1 VPVNPSTRDVRVVWA
16 KELRETLRDR
26 RTLAVMLLFPL
37 VVYPLIALLLTE
49 VIAGKEAAQGTRA
62 SRVAIVG
69 GDPSTR
75 ETVRAVLQAVSA
87 GARPGMPG
95 PKSAK
100 ATTTTGS
107 FEIAADPTGPPIDA
121 NQRRAEVTAGTL
133 DAFIDL
139 DSHSG
144 AAPAAGPPSAAPTRP
159 VGVVYDETRPASD
172 QAHDRLALALGSV
185 LPVGC
190 APTFAVTSAS
200 VASNTKVGGYVLSKV
215 LPLIVVIMT
224 MLGAF
229 YPAIDITAGERERGT
244 LETLLASPVR
254 RFDLMT
260 GKVLAVTTLATL
272 TGALNIVSMSLTVAE
287 TARLAGGA
295 TAALSIPWTR
305 ALATLLVVAPA
316 AFLFGSVMVAIGAM
330 ARGFKEAQSLLMP
343 VYLLCLTPS
352 LATTAGDFPLSGVTM
367 LIPGTNLT
375 LLARDL
381 MLGDARLI
389 PAVVT
394 LASTLAFGAGALA
407 FAARLYDSERLL
419 TSSDSEMVG
428 LGAWIRHL
436 LGRAPASRAP
446 LGSGSAASA
455 VLGPSPTTPGQSL
468 TLFGV
473 AFILWFFVFTWL
485 QHWRLLPGLLI
496 SQWGGFLG
504 LVWVFARVTRR
515 PLADVLV
522 LRRPRAAA
530 VVGAACIGMSCWI
543 ILGILADRVMP
554 PPREVVESIRHL
566 IRPPGENRPLWLS
579 IFALGVTPAICEEAL
594 FRGPILRG
602 LRNQL
607 PAGLACALTGILFGV
622 LHGDVWR
629 FVPTALLGALLSWM
643 ALASGSIVPSMVS
656 HIVNNTTLI
665 VLGYYGLD
673 EAGENLSS
681 RANVLLAGGAVVLLV
696 AGIAA
701 VRAGRQPT
709 PAGSIGKG
717 PRERP

>member
-1 VPVNPSTRDVRVVWA
+1 MNRSTRDVRVVWA

-26 RTLAVMLLFPL
+26 RTLGVMLLFPL

-49 VIAGKEAAQGTRA
+49 VIAGKEAAQGNRP

-69 GDPSTR
+69 GDRAAR
-75 ETVRAVLQAVSA
+75 ETVRTLLRSLPP
-87 GARPGMPG
+87 GARPGIP
-95 PKSAK
+95 SASSTK
-100 ATTTTGS
+100 ATDSGG
-107 FEIAADPTGPPIDA
+107 FEIAGEREGASPDA
-121 NQRRAEVTAGTL
+121 KAARAAVTAEITAGTL
-133 DAFIDL
+133 DALVDL
-139 DSHSG
+139 DP
-144 AAPAAGPPSAAPTRP
+144 AKEPAPSLGGGLLAVPPPPRP
-159 VGVVYDETRPASD
+159 LQVVYDETRPASD
-172 QAHDRLALALGSV
+172 QAHDRLAAALGSV

-190 APTFAVTSAS
+190 APTFAVTSTS
-200 VASNTKVGGYVLSKV
+200 VASQTKVDDYMLSKV

-295 TAALSIPWTR
+295 TVALSIPWTR

-381 MLGDARLI
+381 MLGDAHLL
-389 PAVVT
+389 PAAVT
-394 LASTLAFGAGALA
+394 LVSTLAFGAGALA

-419 TSSDSEMVG
+419 TSTDSELVG
-428 LGAWIRHL
+428 IGAWLRHL
-436 LGRAPASRAP
+436 LGRAPGGRAP
-446 LGSGSAASA
+446 LGPGAPA
-455 VLGPSPTTPGQSL
+455 SPTTAGHAL
-468 TLFGV
+468 ALFGV

-504 LVWVFARVTRR
+504 LVWLFARITRR
-515 PLADVLV
+515 PLADVIV
-522 LRRPRAAA
+522 LRRPRPAALA
-530 VVGAACIGMSCWI
+530 GAACIGMSCWI
-543 ILGILADRVMP
+543 ILGILADRLMP
-554 PPREVVESIRHL
+554 PPREVVENIRHL
-566 IRPPGENRPLWLS
+566 IRPPGEERPLWLS

-602 LRNQL
+602 LRHQL
-607 PAGLACALTGILFGV
+607 PAGLACVLTGILFGV

-629 FVPTALLGALLSWM
+629 FVPTALLGTLLSWM
-643 ALASGSIVPSMVS
+643 ALTSGSIVPSMVS
-656 HIVNNTTLI
+656 HIVNNVTLI

-673 EAGENLSS
+673 EAGETLSS
-681 RANVLLAGGAVVLLV
+681 RTNLLLAGGAIVLLL

-701 VRAGRQPT
+701 VRAGRQPLSPQT
-709 PAGSIGKG
+709 SSVSGVT
-717 PRERP
+717 

>member
-1 VPVNPSTRDVRVVWA
+1 VVLNPITRDVRVVWA

-37 VVYPLIALLLTE
+37 VVYPLMALLLTE
-49 VIAGKEAAQGTRA
+49 VIAGKQNAQEARA
-62 SRVAIVG
+62 ARIAVVG
-69 GDPSTR
+69 GDATER
-75 ETVRAVLQAVSA
+75 ETVRALLQSWSRSA
-87 GARPGMPG
+87 GAGIPGRNAGKPD
-95 PKSAK
+95 KT
-100 ATTTTGS
+100 ATKTADGGG
-107 FEIAADPTGPPIDA
+107 FEIAPEATSPPRDPD
-121 NQRRAEVTAGTL
+121 VTAGTL
-133 DAFIDL
+133 DALVDL
-139 DSHSG
+139 GSERAS
-144 AAPAAGPPSAAPTRP
+144 APSPGTVVPSPSP
-159 VGVVYDETRPASD
+159 VRVVYDETRPASD
-172 QAHDRLALALGSV
+172 QAHDRLAQALGSV

-190 APTFAVTSAS
+190 APTFAVTATS
-200 VASNTKVGGYVLSKV
+200 VASKTKVGGYVLSKV

-260 GKVLAVTTLATL
+260 GKVLAVTTLASL
-272 TGALNIVSMSLTVAE
+272 TGALNILSMSLTVAE
-287 TARLAGGA
+287 TARLAAGA
-295 TAALSIPWTR
+295 TAAFSIPWTR

-352 LATTAGDFPLSGVTM
+352 LATSAGDFPLAGVTM

-381 MLGDARLI
+381 MLGDARLL

-419 TSSDSEMVG
+419 TSTDSDLVG

-436 LGRAPASRAP
+436 LGRPSAAGAP
-446 LGSGSAASA
+446 LASGSSPAVAPVPSA
-455 VLGPSPTTPGQSL
+455 TTPGQAL

-504 LVWVFARVTRR
+504 LVWIFARVTRR

-522 LRRPRAAA
+522 LRRPRPAALAGA
-530 VVGAACIGMSCWI
+530 VCIGMSCWI
-543 ILGILADRVMP
+543 ILGTLADRVMP

-566 IRPPGENRPLWLS
+566 IRPPGQDRPLWLS

-602 LRNQL
+602 LRKQL

-629 FVPTALLGALLSWM
+629 FVPTALLGTLLSWM

-656 HIVNNTTLI
+656 HIVNNGTLI

-673 EAGENLSS
+673 EAGETLSS
-681 RANVLLAGGAVVLLV
+681 RANFLLAAGAVILLAV
-696 AGIAA
+696 GIVA
-701 VRAGRQPT
+701 VRAGRQPV
-709 PAGSIGKG
+709 
-717 PRERP
+717 PRR

>member
-1 VPVNPSTRDVRVVWA
+1 MRVVWA

-26 RTLAVMLLFPL
+26 RTLGVMLLFPL
-37 VVYPLIALLLTE
+37 VVYPLMALLLTE
-49 VIAGKEAAQGTRA
+49 VIAGKEAAQGTRP
-62 SRVAIVG
+62 SRVAVVG
-69 GDPSTR
+69 GDPAAR
-75 ETVRAVLQAVSA
+75 ETVRALLRSLPPGV
-87 GARPGMPG
+87 RPGIPSAS
-95 PKSAK
+95 SAK
-100 ATTTTGS
+100 ATDGGFEVTGES
-107 FEIAADPTGPPIDA
+107 GGGDSRETNASRSAST
-121 NQRRAEVTAGTL
+121 AEVTAGTL
-133 DAFIDL
+133 DAFVDL
-139 DSHSG
+139 DPEKE
-144 AAPAAGPPSAAPTRP
+144 AAPIPGADLLAIPAPRP
-159 VGVVYDETRPASD
+159 LRVIYDETRPASD
-172 QAHDRLALALGSV
+172 QAHDRLTLALGSV

-190 APTFAVTSAS
+190 APTFAVTSTS
-200 VASNTKVGGYVLSKV
+200 VATKTKVGGYVLSKV

-244 LETLLASPVR
+244 LETLLTSPVR

-260 GKVLAVTTLATL
+260 GKVLAVTTLAAL

-287 TARLAGGA
+287 TAKLAGGA
-295 TAALSIPWTR
+295 TAGLTIPWTR

-352 LATTAGDFPLSGVTM
+352 LATSAGDFPLSGVTM

-381 MLGDARLI
+381 MLGDARLL
-389 PAVVT
+389 PAAVT
-394 LASTLAFGAGALA
+394 LISTLAFGAGALA

-419 TSSDSEMVG
+419 TSTDSDLVG
-428 LGAWIRHL
+428 IGAWLRHL
-436 LGRAPASRAP
+436 LGRAPARRGTPGASP
-446 LGSGSAASA
+446 SVAA
-455 VLGPSPTTPGQSL
+455 SPTTAGQAL
-468 TLFGV
+468 ALFGI
-473 AFILWFFVFTWL
+473 AFVLWFFVFTWL

-504 LVWVFARVTRR
+504 LVWLFARSTHR
-515 PLADVLV
+515 PLANVIG
-522 LRRPRAAA
+522 LRPPRAAA
-530 VVGAACIGMSCWI
+530 VAGAICIGMSCWI

-554 PPREVVESIRHL
+554 PPREVVENIRRL
-566 IRPPGENRPLWLS
+566 IRPPGQDRPLWLS

-602 LRNQL
+602 LRHQL

-629 FVPTALLGALLSWM
+629 FVPTALLGTLLSWM
-643 ALASGSIVPSMVS
+643 ALTSGSIVPSMVS

-673 EAGENLSS
+673 EAGEKLSS
-681 RANVLLAGGAVVLLV
+681 RANLLLAGGAVILLV
-696 AGIAA
+696 VGIVA
-701 VRAGRQPT
+701 VRAGRQPPNPKT
-709 PAGSIGKG
+709 SPDTSSVSGVT
-717 PRERP
+717 

>member
-1 VPVNPSTRDVRVVWA
+1 MNRSTRDVRVVWA

-26 RTLAVMLLFPL
+26 RTLGIMLLFPL
-37 VVYPLIALLLTE
+37 VVYPLMALLMTE
-49 VIAGKEAAQGTRA
+49 VIAGKEAAQGTRP
-62 SRVAIVG
+62 SRVAVVG
-69 GDPSTR
+69 GAPEAR
-75 ETVRAVLQAVSA
+75 ETVRALLRSLPPGV
-87 GARPGMPG
+87 RPGIP
-95 PKSAK
+95 SASAAK
-100 ATTTTGS
+100 ATDGG
-107 FEIAADPTGPPIDA
+107 FEVAAERDGEARDA
-121 NQRRAEVTAGTL
+121 KASRSARTAEVTAGAL
-133 DAFIDL
+133 DAVVDVDPENVPAPNPLGDL
-139 DSHSG
+139 LG
-144 AAPAAGPPSAAPTRP
+144 LPPQPRP
-159 VGVVYDETRPASD
+159 LQVVYDETRPASD

-190 APTFAVTSAS
+190 APTFAVTATS
-200 VASNTKVGGYVLSKV
+200 VASKTKVGGYVLSKV
-215 LPLIVVIMT
+215 LPLIVIIMT

-287 TARLAGGA
+287 TAKLAGGA

-305 ALATLLVVAPA
+305 AVATLLVVAPA

-367 LIPGTNLT
+367 VIPGTNLT

-381 MLGDARLI
+381 MLGDARLL
-389 PAVVT
+389 PAAIT
-394 LASTLAFGAGALA
+394 LLSTLAFGAGALA

-419 TSSDSEMVG
+419 TSTDSEHVG
-428 LGAWIRHL
+428 IGAWLRHL
-436 LGRAPASRAP
+436 LGRAPR
-446 LGSGSAASA
+446 GSSTSAAPA
-455 VLGPSPTTPGQSL
+455 PSPTTAGQAL
-468 TLFGV
+468 ALFGI
-473 AFILWFFVFTWL
+473 AFVLWFFVFTWL

-504 LVWVFARVTRR
+504 LVWLFARVTRR
-515 PLADVLV
+515 PLAEVV
-522 LRRPRAAA
+522 VFRAPRAAA
-530 VVGAACIGMSCWI
+530 VAGALCIGMSCWI
-543 ILGILADRVMP
+543 ILGILADRLMP
-554 PPREVVESIRHL
+554 PPKEVVENIRRL
-566 IRPPGENRPLWLS
+566 IRPPGEDRPLWLS

-629 FVPTALLGALLSWM
+629 FVPTALLGTLLSWM
-643 ALASGSIVPSMVS
+643 ALTSGSIVPSMVS
-656 HIVNNTTLI
+656 HIVNNGTLI

-673 EAGENLSS
+673 EAGEKLSS
-681 RANVLLAGGAVVLLV
+681 RANLLLAGGAVILLV

-701 VRAGRQPT
+701 VRAGRQPL
-709 PAGSIGKG
+709 S
-717 PRERP
+717 RETSSVSRVT